1 MMPLWTTKNSSP
13 APDDWG
19 WLFLGAGTPC
29 VAHLVWAIPACT
41 LNAASRFT
49 SFSST
54 SGKKKHNLINLWKKK
69 TTISSTSEKK
79 NTIMDAHQ
87 HLKKKHNH
95 GS

>member
-1 MMPLWTTKNSSP
+1 VAVPWSRHTVRGPPGVGNPSMHTERSIQVHILLINLW
-13 APDDWG
+13 
-19 WLFLGAGTPC
+19 
-29 VAHLVWAIPACT
+29 
-41 LNAASRFT
+41 
-49 SFSST
+49 
-54 SGKKKHNLINLWKKK
+54 KKKHNLINLWKKK